1 MLVVGALL
9 YASGAT
15 VHHFSPT
22 ALPFWPWPI
31 GPLSAQVTG
40 AWLIALAIAAGL
52 SIGER
57 DLDRLFVPAAT
68 YTAFG
73 GFQLLATLHNW
84 PAVRPDHQSAWVYVA
99 LLALMTLTGAHGMWT
114 AAGVYQSHPSK
125 RSAAAAG

>member
-1 MLVVGALL
+1 MLVVGAVL

-52 SIGER
+52 SIRER
-57 DLDRLFVPAAT
+57 DLDRLFVPTAT

-84 PAVRPDHQSAWVYVA
+84 PAVRPDNQSDLGLRRGACPDDSDRCLRDVDSCRGIPVA
-99 LLALMTLTGAHGMWT
+99 PFE
-114 AAGVYQSHPSK
+114 AA
-125 RSAAAAG
+125 SAAAD